1 MPIVSID
8 SSCSGQRC
16 CQQQLHYC
24 FPHLHPITLLS
35 SFGTLALFLVVIS
48 AYFIYQSSHLLEQ
61 QLRFVADTEQSQKIV
76 FNKVIRDKRI
86 YLYYKLPKYY
96 QNVRTYVQGIDY
108 SELA

>member
-8 SSCSGQRC
+8 SSCSNYRC

-35 SFGTLALFLVVIS
+35 SFGTLALFLIIIS
-48 AYFIYQSSHLLEQ
+48 SYFMYQSSHLLEYQ
-61 QLRFVADTEQSQKIV
+61 VRFEADTELPQTLTL
-76 FNKVIRDKRI
+76 NKLAKDKRV

-96 QNVRTYVQGIDY
+96 
-108 SELA
+108 